1 MGVCPRRAR
10 SHHPLG
16 TPPPVEQQAPE
27 FTMPIEDDEDKLDA
41 FHNESPIHYQRID
54 NVIDNNLLVP
64 GQTQRVLAPGRRGR
78 LRRVQDELQFIA
90 GGSEPRTFTEAEQ
103 DQA

>member
-1 MGVCPRRAR
+1 
-10 SHHPLG
+10 
-16 TPPPVEQQAPE
+16 VEQQAPE
-27 FTMPIEDDEDKLDA
+27 FTMLIEDDEDKLDA
-41 FHNESPIHYQRID
+41 FHNES
-54 NVIDNNLLVP
+54 IDNNLLVP